1 MKLRPKP
8 AWFVAALIGCLLV
21 APLVLSEFS
30 ITLLNYIGLASLVV
44 LGLVLLTGVSGLTS
58 FGQAAFVGLGAYSTA
73 VLTTATDLPSG
84 LAWLAASPWLA
95 LIAGLLLTIA
105 VAATLGFLTLR
116 LSGHYLPLGTIAWG
130 ISLYFL
136 FGTSEMLGG
145 HTGRGGLPAI
155 SIFGKSLESGREI
168 FYLIWAFELAA
179 VLTTRNL
186 LDSREGRA
194 IRALKGG
201 RVMAE
206 AMGVNTWS
214 SRMIAFVLAA
224 MMACVSGWLY
234 AHMQRFVNPTPFSLH
249 AGIEYLF
256 MAVVGGASFVWGA
269 LLGASVLTV
278 SNQWLRDW
286 LPQIVGQ
293 AGNFETIVF
302 GVLMIVILQRAPDGL
317 WPAITKFF
325 AWSEPRRSIDP
336 QQVSLTRARI
346 AGQGEMLLDVQSVS
360 KRFGGL
366 VAVDQISLNARAGEI
381 VALIGPNGAG
391 KSTVFN
397 VISGVL
403 EATSGSVFFRGR
415 NVAGAES
422 RDIAKQG
429 LSRTFQHV
437 RLLPQM
443 SVIDNVA
450 IGAHRREYPG
460 LVAGV
465 VAGAWRLDR
474 RKESKLS
481 SEAARQLERVGLAEH
496 MFDAAG
502 SLPLG
507 KQRTLEIARALAS
520 DPALLLLDEPA
531 AGLRYLEKRSLGDL
545 LRKLR
550 DEGLGILLVEHD
562 MDFVMVLAD
571 RVYVMDFGQ
580 KIAEGTPLEVQRDPR
595 VIEAYLGGVDEQDAA

>member
-1 MKLRPKP
+1 MKLQARPS
-8 AWFVAALIGCLLV
+8 WFSAALVLCLII

-58 FGQAAFVGLGAYSTA
+58 FGQAAFVGLGAYTTA
-73 VLTTATDLPSG
+73 VLTTSTALPSG
-84 LAWLAASPWLA
+84 FAWLAASPWLA
-95 LIAGLLLTIA
+95 LIAGLLLTVV
-105 VAATLGFLTLR
+105 VAAALGLITLR

-136 FGTSEMLGG
+136 FGTSELLGG
-145 HTGRGGLPAI
+145 HTGRGGLPPI

-168 FYLIWAFELAA
+168 FYLIWAFVLAA
-179 VLTTRNL
+179 LLTTRNL

-206 AMGVNTWS
+206 SMGVNTWA
-214 SRMIAFVLAA
+214 SRMIVFVLAA
-224 MMACVSGWLY
+224 MMACASGWLY

-256 MAVVGGASFVWGA
+256 MAVIGGASFVWGA
-269 LLGASVLTV
+269 VLGSSVITV

-293 AGNFETIVF
+293 AGNYETIVF

-317 WPAITKFF
+317 WPAIT
-325 AWSEPRRSIDP
+325 RRVVLRGARSFVET
-336 QQVSLTRARI
+336 QQSSLSRDAIVRKNEI
-346 AGQGEMLLDVQSVS
+346 LLDAQSIT

-366 VAVDQISLNARAGEI
+366 VAVDQMTLNARAGEI

-397 VISGVL
+397 VVSGVL
-403 EATSGSVFFRGR
+403 DATSGAISFRGR
-415 NVAGAES
+415 SIAGVAS
-422 RDIAKQG
+422 RDIAKMG

-460 LVAGV
+460 LVAGAV
-465 VAGAWRLDR
+465 TGAWRLDR
-474 RKESKLS
+474 RNESRLLA
-481 SEAARQLERVGLAEH
+481 EAALQIERVGLSEH
-496 MFDAAG
+496 MLDAAG

-531 AGLRYLEKRSLGDL
+531 AGLRYLEKQSLAEL

-562 MDFVMVLAD
+562 MDFVMGLAD

-580 KIAEGTPLEVQRDPR
+580 KIAEGTPIEVQRDAR
-595 VIEAYLGGVDEQDAA
+595 VIEAYLGGVDERDAA

>member
-1 MKLRPKP
+1 MKRQRRNRAGSLPR
-8 AWFVAALIGCLLV
+8 WCSGLLA

-58 FGQAAFVGLGAYSTA
+58 FGQAAFVGLGAYTTA
-73 VLTTATDLPSG
+73 VLTTSTALPSA
-84 LAWLAASPWLA
+84 LAWLGASPWLA
-95 LIAGLLLTIA
+95 LVAGLLLTIA
-105 VAATLGFLTLR
+105 VAAALGLITLR

-155 SIFGKSLESGREI
+155 SIFGRPLESGREI
-168 FYLIWAFELAA
+168 FYLIWAFVLAA
-179 VLTTRNL
+179 LLTTRNL

-206 AMGVNTWS
+206 SMGVNTWA
-214 SRMIAFVLAA
+214 SRMIVFVLAA
-224 MMACVSGWLY
+224 MMACASGWLY

-269 LLGASVLTV
+269 VLGSSVITV

-317 WPAITKFF
+317 WPAGRART
-325 AWSEPRRSIDP
+325 ARGARSRASRRRSNP
-336 QQVSLTRARI
+336 RSLRERAAVSHQARCCSTCR
-346 AGQGEMLLDVQSVS
+346 SVS

-366 VAVDQISLNARAGEI
+366 VAVDQMTLNARAGEI

-397 VISGVL
+397 VDL
-403 EATSGSVFFRGR
+403 RRTRRDFRR
-415 NVAGAES
+415 
-422 RDIAKQG
+422 
-429 LSRTFQHV
+429 
-437 RLLPQM
+437 
-443 SVIDNVA
+443 
-450 IGAHRREYPG
+450 
-460 LVAGV
+460 
-465 VAGAWRLDR
+465 
-474 RKESKLS
+474 
-481 SEAARQLERVGLAEH
+481 
-496 MFDAAG
+496 
-502 SLPLG
+502 
-507 KQRTLEIARALAS
+507 
-520 DPALLLLDEPA
+520 
-531 AGLRYLEKRSLGDL
+531 
-545 LRKLR
+545 
-550 DEGLGILLVEHD
+550 
-562 MDFVMVLAD
+562 DFVS
-571 RVYVMDFGQ
+571 RSQ
-580 KIAEGTPLEVQRDPR
+580 HCRR
-595 VIEAYLGGVDEQDAA
+595 GVARHRQAWV

>member
-1 MKLRPKP
+1 MKALKSS
-8 AWFVAALIGCLLV
+8 WLVAAFVLALAA

-30 ITLLNYIGLASLVV
+30 ITLLNYIGLASLVA
-44 LGLVLLTGVSGLTS
+44 LGLVLLTGISGLTS
-58 FGQAAFVGLGAYSTA
+58 FGQAAFVGLGAYTTA
-73 VLTTATDLPSG
+73 VLTTSTGLPDG
-84 LAWLAASPWLA
+84 LVWLAASPWLG

-105 VAATLGFLTLR
+105 VAAALGLITLR

-136 FGTSEMLGG
+136 FGTSETLGG
-145 HTGRGGLPAI
+145 YTGRGGLPAI
-155 SIFGKSLESGREI
+155 SVFGFTLERGREI
-168 FYLIWAFELAA
+168 FYLIWAFVLAA

-194 IRALKGG
+194 IRALRGG

-206 AMGVNTWS
+206 SMGVNTWA
-214 SRMIAFVLAA
+214 SRMIVFVLAA
-224 MMACVSGWLY
+224 MMACASGWLY
-234 AHMQRFVNPTPFSLH
+234 AHMQRFVNPTPFSLT

-256 MAVVGGASFVWGA
+256 MAVVGGAAYVWGA
-269 LLGASVLTV
+269 LLGSSVITV

-317 WPAITKFF
+317 WPAITRRITLR
-325 AWSEPRRSIDP
+325 EPRRYIDKRP
-336 QQVSLTRARI
+336 SSLAREHV
-346 AGQGEMLLDVQSVS
+346 ARSGEMLLDLKGVT

-366 VAVDQISLNARAGEI
+366 VAVDQISLNVHAREI

-397 VISGVL
+397 VVSGVL
-403 EATSGSVFFRGR
+403 DATSGSIAFRGH
-415 NVAGAES
+415 NVVDAEA
-422 RDIAKQG
+422 RDIAKMG

-450 IGAHRREYPG
+450 IGAHRRAYPG

-465 VAGAWRLDR
+465 ITGAWRLDR
-474 RKESKLS
+474 RDESRLL
-481 SEAARQLERVGLAEH
+481 SEAARQIERVGLAEH

-507 KQRTLEIARALAS
+507 QQRTLEIARALAS

-531 AGLRYLEKRSLGDL
+531 AGLRYLEKKSLAEL

-562 MDFVMVLAD
+562 MDFVMGLAD

-580 KIAEGTPLEVQRDPR
+580 KIAEGSPIEVQRDPR
-595 VIEAYLGGVDEQDAA
+595 VIEAYLGGVDEKDAA